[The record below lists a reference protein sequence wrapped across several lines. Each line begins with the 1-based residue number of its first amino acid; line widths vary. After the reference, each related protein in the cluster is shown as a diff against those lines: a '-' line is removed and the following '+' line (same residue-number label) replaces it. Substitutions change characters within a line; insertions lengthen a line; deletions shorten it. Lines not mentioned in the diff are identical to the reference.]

1 MHEAHTPPRFRRAK
15 LCLDVLLV
23 PLLLVEPRLANY
35 CLALYVPTA
44 LRQTLDKLVKPAN
57 TDFLHATIRN
67 ENMDA
72 GFATGVSPLHLPA
85 RLSGPE
91 RFGLHFPGA
100 L

>member
-1 MHEAHTPPRFRRAK
+1 MLQRVTPPRFRRAK

-44 LRQTLDKLVKPAN
+44 LRQTLDELVKPAN
-57 TDFLHATIRN
+57 N

>member
-1 MHEAHTPPRFRRAK
+1 MLDAIWQLRPVRVGNEPRF
-15 LCLDVLLV
+15 
-23 PLLLVEPRLANY
+23 
-35 CLALYVPTA
+35 
-44 LRQTLDKLVKPAN
+44 RQTLDKLVKPAI
-57 TDFLHATIRN
+57 TDVLHATIRS

-72 GFATGVSPLHLPA
+72 GFATGVSPLNLPA